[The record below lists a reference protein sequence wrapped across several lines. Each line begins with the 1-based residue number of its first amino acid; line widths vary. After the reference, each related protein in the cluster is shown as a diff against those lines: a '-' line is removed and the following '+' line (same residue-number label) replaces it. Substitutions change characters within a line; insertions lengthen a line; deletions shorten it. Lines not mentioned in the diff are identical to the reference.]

1 MEKSRR
7 LLVLDEH
14 HETEEVLRA
23 VLEPAGTSVTR
34 VRSWQQLQ
42 NSEPD
47 QAGTVLVLH
56 SNETLDAHPEANS
69 YSEVPRVI
77 IGRTETESS
86 REAGSCKSSGTPA
99 REHQLED
106 LFEFK
111 DLLQAIDSLWKSA
124 S

>member
-23 VLEPAGTSVTR
+23 VLEPTGTSVTR

-42 NSEPD
+42 NCEPD

-56 SNETLDAHPEANS
+56 SNETLDAHPEAS
-69 YSEVPRVI
+69 SFSEVPRVI
-77 IGRTETESS
+77 IGRTEIE
-86 REAGSCKSSGTPA
+86 SSGTPA
-99 REHQLED
+99 QEHQLED
-106 LFEFK
+106 MFEFK
-111 DLLQAIDSLWKSA
+111 DLLRAIDSLWKSA